1 MSLIQIDNN
10 TCSKCGLCSE
20 ACPGDIIYKD
30 KAEGFAAVQQEELCV
45 SCGQCV
51 AICPNDVITHR
62 NLITES
68 FASID
73 KEKILAEE
81 QVFNL
86 IKTRRSIRSFKN
98 VPVEKEKIQKII
110 EAACYAPNAHNHQS
124 TEYIVIQ
131 DRKVLDQ
138 ISKYSAEYL
147 KGLTNT
153 FKSPVVRNTAG
164 FFVPNVIKDL
174 YSMLEDFNKV
184 ANAYNDGK
192 DLILHDCPAL
202 IIFHGSDRI
211 GFSDVNAS
219 LALQNA
225 TYMVQG
231 LELGCYYCGYVVAT
245 AQRTK
250 SINKLLAL
258 PKHNKI
264 LGALAIGYPNIK
276 HTKWIERKTSKVV
289 WI

>member
-1 MSLIQIDNN
+1 MSLIQVDNN
-10 TCSKCGLCSE
+10 SCLKCGLCVA

-30 KAEGFAAVQQEELCV
+30 KAEGFAAIQNEDLCV
-45 SCGQCV
+45 KCGQCV
-51 AICPNDVITHR
+51 AICPNDVIAHK
-62 NLITES
+62 NLFTES

-73 KEKILAEE
+73 KEKALTEE

-86 IKTRRSIRSFKN
+86 IKTRRSIRSFKDT
-98 VPVEKEKIQKII
+98 PVDKEKIQKII

-131 DRKVLDQ
+131 DREVLDE
-138 ISKYSAEYL
+138 IVKYSAEYL
-147 KGLTNT
+147 KELVKT
-153 FKSPVVRNTAG
+153 FKSSVVRKTAR

-202 IIFHGSDRI
+202 IVFHGSDRI

-225 TYMVQG
+225 TYMAQG
-231 LELGCYYCGYVVAT
+231 LELGCFYCGYVVAT

-250 SINKLLAL
+250 SIDKLLAL

-264 LGALAIGYPNIK
+264 LGALAIGHPNIR